1 MHVTCHDDMK
11 RVNALQL
18 RQSLGKVIAAL
29 QRTGEPIILEK
40 SRRPVAVI
48 ISLRDF
54 QERFV
59 EKVAMEER
67 DRVLA
72 DMDALATE
80 SVDETPAV
88 EVLRELRGHG

>member
-1 MHVTCHDDMK
+1 MK

-18 RQSLGKVIAAL
+18 RQSLGKVVAAL

-40 SRRPVAVI
+40 GRRPVAAL

-59 EKVAMEER
+59 EKAAVAARER
-67 DRVLA
+67 ILA
-72 DMDALATE
+72 EMDALATA
-80 SVDETPAV
+80 SVDTTSAV
-88 EVLRELRGHG
+88 EALRELRGNG